1 MRKLILTIM
10 LAGGVLAGTAMP
22 VLATHEHQLVTPG
35 TTVDPIAIGSTSN
48 DGAACH
54 QFHDNVHTGIPGYF
68 AIGNDK
74 LGGDGQPNNPV
85 TITGDPAIACPP

>member
-1 MRKLILTIM
+1 MRKKL
-10 LAGGVLAGTAMP
+10 LAIVFAAAVLAGTAVP

-54 QFHDNVHTGIPGYF
+54 QFHDNVHTGVPGYF

-85 TITGDPAIACPP
+85 TITGDTLIDCP